1 MSRKWRSKWIFDG
14 SISQR
19 ITEKALKTIRKS
31 PGFGRKSAWSAT
43 CGMVYESYCVYWR
56 VNDVFFRIR
65 MIPSSQK
72 KQLSIKYWQLLKL
85 FWPWQTRSCCTAPC
99 GMAFQRKGCHCPGRP
114 CGRVSLVVESV
125 KSCLISCHK
134 RCCREKSNSQPF
146 TASKISCI
154 NPTTYM

>member
-1 MSRKWRSKWIFDG
+1 VICNLWNGVRILLCLLEGKW
-14 SISQR
+14 
-19 ITEKALKTIRKS
+19 
-31 PGFGRKSAWSAT
+31 
-43 CGMVYESYCVYWR
+43 C
-56 VNDVFFRIR
+56 FFRIR

-146 TASKISCI
+146 TTSKISCI